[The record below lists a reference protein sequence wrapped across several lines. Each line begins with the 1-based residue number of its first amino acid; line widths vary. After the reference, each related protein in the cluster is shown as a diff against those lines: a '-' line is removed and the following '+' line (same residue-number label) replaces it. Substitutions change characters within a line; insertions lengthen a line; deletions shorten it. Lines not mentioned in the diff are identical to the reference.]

1 MEKER
6 ILVVDDEEA
15 VRRLMVRILS
25 MEGYEVHMVQDG
37 ATALCHLEQKHFDL
51 VVTDYKMPKMN
62 GLEFARRVR
71 SRFPDLPIMVVTGD
85 EEFPSPLHDGIAAYM
100 KKPFNPYKLLD
111 LVKRVLNQEVNPD

>member
-6 ILVVDDEEA
+6 VLVVDDEEA

-25 MEGYEVHMVQDG
+25 MEGYEVHTVQDG
-37 ATALCHLEQKHFDL
+37 ATALYHLEQKHFDL

-62 GLEFARRVR
+62 GLEFAGQVR
-71 SRFPDLPIMVVTGD
+71 SRFPNLPIMVVTGD
-85 EEFPSPLHDGIAAYM
+85 GEFPSPPHDGIAAYM

-111 LVKRVLNQEVNPD
+111 LVKKVLNQEANPD